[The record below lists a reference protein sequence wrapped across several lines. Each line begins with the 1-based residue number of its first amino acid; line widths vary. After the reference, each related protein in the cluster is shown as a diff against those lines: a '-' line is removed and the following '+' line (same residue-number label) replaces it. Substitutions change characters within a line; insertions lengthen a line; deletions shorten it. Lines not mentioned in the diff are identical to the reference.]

1 MFKCSGEAARLG
13 RRWAASL
20 ALFLAPMIAP
30 AVQAAP
36 SFVAFESGHV
46 RPLALS
52 SDGTKL
58 FAVNTP
64 NNTLVIY
71 NVTSV
76 GIFKHAEVSVGL
88 EPVAVAIR
96 NSSEVW
102 VVNHLSDSV
111 SVVSLSGTPRV
122 TRTLLVGDEPRD
134 IVFAGTTGR
143 AFITTAH
150 RGQQRTDASIAAVPG
165 AGDPQLTTPGVG
177 RADVWVFDPANLGA
191 AFGGSPL
198 KILSFFSDT
207 PRALAVSPDR
217 KTVYAAAFKSGN
229 QTTTVFELMV
239 CDGFDPNTPCS
250 FAGNTLPGG
259 NPGPM
264 TNFEGKRAPE
274 VGLIVKFNTASGHWE
289 DELGRNWDAAVR
301 FQLPDQDVFSIDANA
316 LTQKA
321 SFSHVGTT
329 LFNMA
334 TNPKTGKLYISNTEA
349 INNVRFEGPG
359 VVGGST
365 VQGRLAQT
373 RITVISGTSVAPRH
387 LNKHINYDVL
397 ANDPGFDPTVKNHSL
412 STPLEMVVSRDGRKL
427 YIAAFGSSKVGVFDT
442 AALEADT
449 FNPVTSSANYIS
461 VSGGGPSGL
470 ALDESRN
477 RLYVMTRFDNAVK
490 VINLATK
497 TEVAALPLFNPEPA
511 QVVTGRPLLYDA
523 TDMSANGEAACAS
536 CHIFGDNDDLAWD
549 LGNPDD
555 LVTSNPIPIRLGFA
569 ALATQPRINGTG
581 IVNEFHPMKGPMTTQ
596 TLRGMRNHGAM
607 HWRGDRSHGFFGT
620 DPFDPELSFNNF
632 VVAFD
637 GLIGR
642 STLPDLTTMQRFT
655 NFQLEVQLPPN
666 PVRNLDNSLTA
677 AQQRGHDF
685 YLGSRRADGAPP
697 AAGPGTG
704 FTCEGCHRL
713 DASQGFF
720 GTDGQASF
728 EGLPQIV
735 KIPHLRNAYTK
746 VGMFGFPGMPFFTTP
761 DTGNTGNQIRG
772 FGYLHDGSIDTVF
785 HFLSAVLFA
794 PTPEVGF
801 PAATYEGTRRD
812 MEQFMLAFDSDIA
825 PIVGQQITLTKT
837 NAAAVGPRIDLL
849 QARAAAPFT
858 SKTLGGG
865 VTECDLVAKVTLAGT
880 PRGFLYNASSDSF
893 VLSGSALDVPDALF
907 RALALIPGQEITFT
921 CVPPGSGTRIAAVP

>member
-1 MFKCSGEAARLG
+1 
-13 RRWAASL
+13 
-20 ALFLAPMIAP
+20 
-30 AVQAAP
+30 
-36 SFVAFESGHV
+36 
-46 RPLALS
+46 
-52 SDGTKL
+52 
-58 FAVNTP
+58 
-64 NNTLVIY
+64 
-71 NVTSV
+71 
-76 GIFKHAEVSVGL
+76 
-88 EPVAVAIR
+88 
-96 NSSEVW
+96 
-102 VVNHLSDSV
+102 
-111 SVVSLSGTPRV
+111 
-122 TRTLLVGDEPRD
+122 
-134 IVFAGTTGR
+134 VFAGTGGR

-165 AGDPQLTTPGVG
+165 AGDPQFTTPGVG
-177 RADVWVFDPANLGA
+177 RADVWVFDPSNLGA
-191 AFGGSPL
+191 SVGGTPL
-198 KILSFFSDT
+198 KIMTFFSDT

-239 CDGFDPNTPCS
+239 CDGFDPNTPCT

-259 NPGPM
+259 NPGPS
-264 TNFEGKRAPE
+264 TNFEGKNAPE
-274 VGLIVKFNTASGHWE
+274 TGLIVKFNPTSGHWE

-301 FQLPDQDVFSIDANA
+301 FRLPDQDVFSIDANA

-329 LFNMA
+329 LFNMV
-334 TNPKTGKLYISNTEA
+334 TNPRTGKLYVSNTES

-359 VVGGST
+359 VLGGHT
-365 VQGRLAQT
+365 VQGHLAET
-373 RITVISGTSVAPRH
+373 RISVISGTTVTPLH
-387 LNKHINYDVL
+387 LNKHINYHIL
-397 ANDPGFDPTVKNHSL
+397 ANDPGFDPSIKNHSL
-412 STPLEMVVSRDGRKL
+412 STPTEMVVSRDGRKL
-427 YIAAFGSSKVGVFDT
+427 YVAAFGSSKVGVFDT
-442 AALEADT
+442 ASLEANT
-449 FNPVTSSANYIS
+449 FDPTTASSNYIN

-470 ALDESRN
+470 ALDEYRN

-490 VINLATK
+490 VVNLATK
-497 TEVAALPLFNPEPA
+497 TEIATLPLFNPEPA
-511 QVVTGRPLLYDA
+511 KVVSGRPLLYDA
-523 TDMSANGEAACAS
+523 KEMSANGEAACAS

-555 LVTSNPIPIRLGFA
+555 VVTSNPIPIRLGFA

-581 IVNEFHPMKGPMTTQ
+581 VVNEFHPMKGPMTTQ

-620 DPFDPELSFNNF
+620 DAFDPELSFNNF

-637 GLIGR
+637 GLVGR
-642 STLPDLTTMQRFT
+642 AVRPDLPTMQRFT
-655 NFQLEVQLPPN
+655 DFQLEVQLPPN
-666 PVRNLDNSLTA
+666 PVRNLDNSFTE

-685 YLGSRRADGAPP
+685 FIGTRRSDGAPP

-704 FTCEGCHRL
+704 FQCEGCHRL
-713 DASQGFF
+713 DPSQGFF

-761 DTGNTGNQIRG
+761 DTGNMGDQIRG

-801 PAATYEGTRRD
+801 PAATYEQTRRD
-812 MEQFMLAFDSDIA
+812 VESFALAFESDIA
-825 PIVGQQITLTKT
+825 PIVGQQVTLTKT
-837 NAAAVGPRIDLL
+837 NGSIVGPRIDLL

-858 SKTLGGG
+858 SKLFGGT
-865 VTECDLVAKVTLAGT
+865 VTECDLVAKVSIAGA
-880 PRGFLYNASSDSF
+880 PLGFLYNAGADSF
-893 VLSGSALDVPDALF
+893 VPAGGSAGLPDPLF

-921 CVPPGSGTRIAAVP
+921 CVPPGSGARIAAVP